1 MNYKDL
7 AETVKYYKED
17 NGGYNMCKLMEDYT
31 EKKSR
36 MAEQRGEQRGEEK
49 GIQKGKI
56 EGKKEGMLEG
66 KKETA
71 RKMIAKGMDFS
82 EIAELV
88 GLSVEQVKQLAKEN
102 K

>member
-31 EKKSR
+31 ERKSR
-36 MAEQRGEQRGEEK
+36 IARAEGEQKGKEE

-56 EGKKEGMLEG
+56 EGKE
-66 KKETA
+66 ETA

-88 GLSVEQVKQLAKEN
+88 GLSVEQVEQLAKEN
-102 K
+102 KENK